1 MGREESTFQRV
12 TVPRLT
18 AVFDSPE
25 AFTRAY
31 QSEISAGGLLIPGA
45 QLENPAAMGPCQVE
59 LRVARHTP
67 VVVEAR
73 LAAVI
78 PGVGVAVIF
87 LDGTPL
93 DALAERV
100 GREAPASG
108 EESGDSGESAE
119 SSAGPPA
126 PGTTGARLQ
135 AMTVAEK
142 MQMGLSGD
150 RDIRSHLLRDTNK
163 VLHLYVL
170 RNPRIG
176 LDEVQYAAKLT
187 TLSPDALKFIAE
199 HREWSLNP
207 TVCAALA
214 RNPKTPIPLVLR
226 ILPRVPIQDLRAL
239 ARGGGRMPIVQAA
252 RKLLASG

>member
-1 MGREESTFQRV
+1 V
-12 TVPRLT
+12 TAPRLT

-25 AFTRAY
+25 AFTQAY
-31 QSEISAGGLLIPGA
+31 RSEISAGGLLIPGA

-59 LRVARHTP
+59 LRVAGHAP
-67 VVVEAR
+67 VEVEAR

-87 LDGTPL
+87 LDGTAL

-100 GREAPASG
+100 GHQAPASG
-108 EESGDSGESAE
+108 GESGA
-119 SSAGPPA
+119 APPGPPA

-199 HREWSLNP
+199 HREWGLNP

-214 RNPKTPIPLVLR
+214 RNPRTPIPLVLR

-239 ARGGGRMPIVQAA
+239 AKGGGRMPIVQAA
-252 RKLLASG
+252 RKLLSE